1 MKLQDIDKIKI
12 IKKNVILATIIKAK
26 GSVPR
31 NENVSMVISSSMQFG
46 TIGGGE
52 LEYQIT
58 RESKSLLNTLNY
70 NQKIIELPLGPS
82 LGQCCGGFV
91 KIQLNKFKNGKD
103 LLLKNNLK
111 EQIISKNQNLYIFG
125 AGHVAKALLSK
136 LDGVGF
142 NIFVIDSRENF
153 ISKINADYVFPI
165 LSKEHNVIIKNTPS
179 KSYYLIMT
187 HSHQL
192 DLTICD
198 LLLKKN
204 DYEFIGLIGSKT
216 KKTRFTKRLIE
227 IGYDQ
232 KSINNIECPIGIN
245 SIKGKEPDVI
255 AISIIARLLEYQSS
269 LTNNEKNYIKLVQN
283 S

>member
-12 IKKNVILATIIKAK
+12 VRNNIILATIIKAK

-31 NENVSMVISSSMQFG
+31 NENVSMVISSSKQYG

-52 LEYQIT
+52 LEYQVIK
-58 RESKSLLNTLNY
+58 ESNDLLNNLDC
-70 NQKIIELPLGPS
+70 NQRIIELPLGPT

-91 KIQLNKFKNGKD
+91 KIQLSKFKNGKN
-103 LLLKNNLK
+103 LLLKHDLK
-111 EQIISKNQNLYIFG
+111 EQIINQNQNLYIFG
-125 AGHVAKALLSK
+125 AGHVGNSLLSK

-165 LSKEHNVIIKNTPS
+165 LAKDHTIIIKNTPS
-179 KSYYLIMT
+179 KSYYLVLT

-192 DLTICD
+192 DLSICD
-198 LLLKKN
+198 SILKKN
-204 DYEFIGLIGSKT
+204 DFTFIGLIGSKT
-216 KKTRFTKRLIE
+216 KKIRFTKRLIE
-227 IGYDQ
+227 IGHD
-232 KSINNIECPIGIN
+232 KNLIDKIECPIGIQ
-245 SIKGKEPDVI
+245 SIEGKEPDVI
-255 AISIIARLLEYQSS
+255 AISIIARLLEYKSS
-269 LTNNEKNYIKLVQN
+269 STIKEKNYIRLVK

>member
-58 RESKSLLNTLNY
+58 RKSKSLLNTLNC

-103 LLLKNNLK
+103 LLLKRNLK
-111 EQIISKNQNLYIFG
+111 EQIINKNKNLYIFG
-125 AGHVAKALLSK
+125 AGHVANALLSK

-153 ISKINADYVFPI
+153 ISKINTDYVFPI
-165 LSKEHNVIIKNTPS
+165 LAKDPTIIIKNAPS
-179 KSYYLIMT
+179 KSYYLVLT

-192 DLTICD
+192 DLSICD
-198 LLLKKN
+198 SILKKN
-204 DYEFIGLIGSKT
+204 NFTFIGLIGSKT
-216 KKTRFTKRLIE
+216 KKIRFTKRLIE
-227 IGYDQ
+227 IGHDEN
-232 KSINNIECPIGIN
+232 SINKIECPIGIR
-245 SIKGKEPDVI
+245 SIEGKEPDVI
-255 AISIIARLLEYQSS
+255 AISIIARLLEYKSS
-269 LTNNEKNYIKLVQN
+269 SAKIEKKYIRLVK

>member
-12 IKKNVILATIIKAK
+12 VRNNIILATIIKAK

-31 NENVSMVISSSMQFG
+31 NENVSMVISSSKQYG

-52 LEYQIT
+52 LEYQVIK
-58 RESKSLLNTLNY
+58 ESKALLNNLDC
-70 NQKIIELPLGPS
+70 NQKIIELPLGPA

-91 KIQLNKFKNGKD
+91 KIQLSKFKNGKN
-103 LLLKNNLK
+103 LLLKHDLK
-111 EQIISKNQNLYIFG
+111 EQIINQNQNLYIFG
-125 AGHVAKALLSK
+125 AGHVGNSLLSK

-165 LSKEHNVIIKNTPS
+165 LAKDHTIIIKNTPS
-179 KSYYLIMT
+179 KSYYLVLT

-192 DLTICD
+192 DLSICD
-198 LLLKKN
+198 SILKKN
-204 DYEFIGLIGSKT
+204 DFTFIGLIGSKT
-216 KKTRFTKRLIE
+216 KKIRFTKRLIE
-227 IGYDQ
+227 IGHD
-232 KSINNIECPIGIN
+232 KNLIDKIECPIGIQ
-245 SIKGKEPDVI
+245 SIEGKEPDVI
-255 AISIIARLLEYQSS
+255 AISIIARLLEYKSS
-269 LTNNEKNYIKLVQN
+269 STIKEKNYIRLVK

>member
-1 MKLQDIDKIKI
+1 LSFN
-12 IKKNVILATIIKAK
+12 KKALLVSLA
-26 GSVPR
+26 
-31 NENVSMVISSSMQFG
+31 VSTSKQYG

-52 LEYQIT
+52 LEYQVIK
-58 RESKSLLNTLNY
+58 ESNNLLNNLDC
-70 NQKIIELPLGPS
+70 NQKIIELPLGPT

-91 KIQLNKFKNGKD
+91 KIQLSKFKNGKN
-103 LLLKNNLK
+103 LLLKHDLK
-111 EQIISKNQNLYIFG
+111 EQIINQNQNLYIFG
-125 AGHVAKALLSK
+125 AGHVANALLSK

-216 KKTRFTKRLIE
+216 KKIRFTKRLME

-255 AISIIARLLEYQSS
+255 AISIIARLLEYKSS
-269 LTNNEKNYIKLVQN
+269 SAKIEKKYIRLVK

>member
-12 IKKNVILATIIKAK
+12 VRNNIILATIIKAK

-31 NENVSMVISSSMQFG
+31 NENVSMVISSSKQYG

-52 LEYQIT
+52 LEYQVIK
-58 RESKSLLNTLNY
+58 ESKALLNNLDC
-70 NQKIIELPLGPS
+70 NQKIIELPLGPT

-91 KIQLNKFKNGKD
+91 KIQLSKFKNGKN
-103 LLLKNNLK
+103 LLLKHDLK
-111 EQIISKNQNLYIFG
+111 EQIINQNQNLYIFG
-125 AGHVAKALLSK
+125 AGHVGNSLLSK

-165 LSKEHNVIIKNTPS
+165 LAKDHTIIIKNTPS
-179 KSYYLIMT
+179 KSYYLVLT

-192 DLTICD
+192 DLSICD
-198 LLLKKN
+198 SILKKN
-204 DYEFIGLIGSKT
+204 DFTFIGLIGSKT
-216 KKTRFTKRLIE
+216 KKIRFTKRLIE
-227 IGYDQ
+227 IGHD
-232 KSINNIECPIGIN
+232 KNLIDKIECPIGIQ
-245 SIKGKEPDVI
+245 SIEGKEPDVI
-255 AISIIARLLEYQSS
+255 AISIIARLLEYKSS
-269 LTNNEKNYIKLVQN
+269 STIKEKNYIRLVK

>member
-12 IKKNVILATIIKAK
+12 VRNNIILATIIKAK

-31 NENVSMVISSSMQFG
+31 NENVSMVISSSKQYG

-52 LEYQIT
+52 LEYQVIK
-58 RESKSLLNTLNY
+58 ESKALLNNLDC
-70 NQKIIELPLGPS
+70 NQKIIELPLGPT

-91 KIQLNKFKNGKD
+91 KIQLSKFKNGKN
-103 LLLKNNLK
+103 LLLKHDLK
-111 EQIISKNQNLYIFG
+111 EQIINQNQNLYIFG
-125 AGHVAKALLSK
+125 AGHVGNALLSK

-165 LSKEHNVIIKNTPS
+165 LAKDHTIIIKNTPS
-179 KSYYLIMT
+179 KSYYLVLT

-192 DLTICD
+192 DLSICD
-198 LLLKKN
+198 SILKKN
-204 DYEFIGLIGSKT
+204 DFTFIGLIGSKT
-216 KKTRFTKRLIE
+216 KKIRFTKRLIE
-227 IGYDQ
+227 IGHD
-232 KSINNIECPIGIN
+232 KNLIDKIECPIGIQ
-245 SIKGKEPDVI
+245 SIEGKEPDVI
-255 AISIIARLLEYQSS
+255 AISIIARLLEYKSS
-269 LTNNEKNYIKLVQN
+269 STIKEKNYIRLVK